1 METIHAEAR
10 FAIAEAADRD
20 RLEPAEIA
28 AVLNGTVEITEASK
42 KPLSGLELAV
52 TLYNTREFGLILS
65 VGLGSGAA
73 GDQLNRFRTDQGAV
87 SAVAALTDIDTFY
100 ALFVQTTTYRQLQ
113 NQGLA
118 SSDAEL
124 KTLFAALLELAGTSQ
139 TNDMNGKV
147 RIEVLQLAPLF
158 VAQTGL
164 TACNP
169 NCVLAPTERIPM
181 PRPIA
186 KIHSLLHPSSIGI
199 IGVSASKMNFGRII
213 LKNVLKSGYGK
224 SKVIVIHPS
233 ELEID
238 GVKCVESLGALEHKL
253 DLLVVAV
260 SADAVYRLVDEIIAT
275 ESADAVMLIPGGLGE
290 TAASREPVAHM
301 VAKINEAHKLTDGG
315 PVFLG
320 GNCLGVVSHVGG
332 YDTWFIP
339 REKLPREQKK
349 EKRQS
354 AFISQSGAFMLTRL
368 SKNPWIDPAY
378 MIAVGNQNDLS
389 HGDLLR
395 YFADRDDIN
404 IVGVYIEG
412 FKRLDGEAFARAVR
426 KAVIAGKTVVVYK
439 AGQSVAGQEA
449 TMGHTASIAGDYS
462 LFRSVV
468 KQAGGIVA
476 QDFDE
481 FTDLFYLAD
490 VLHHKVV
497 TGVRIAAVS
506 GAGFETVGIA
516 DYTLN
521 ADFSLELATPEA
533 ATIERLGEIL
543 SAKKLDALME
553 VRNPFDINPGADDE
567 VHVQCVEAFAA
578 DAEVDA
584 VVVGLDPVGPA
595 TRTLAESVKPG
606 FNIYDDA
613 SVVQQ
618 LPKLVAGLDKPVIGI
633 VEGGPLYEPMVAN
646 LMDHGVCTF
655 RSCARAMRAL
665 AKYTEARLN
674 AKRLCDVP
682 NS

>member
-1 METIHAEAR
+1 METTQAETL
-10 FAIAEAADRD
+10 FAMAEAAARD
-20 RLEPAEIA
+20 RLEPIEIA
-28 AVLNGTVEITEASK
+28 ALLNGMVEITEASK
-42 KPLSGLELAV
+42 KPLSGLELSV

-65 VGLGSGAA
+65 VGLGSEAA
-73 GDQLNRFRTDQGAV
+73 GDQLNRFGTDQGAV
-87 SAVAALTDIDTFY
+87 SAVAALIDIETFY
-100 ALFVQTTTYRQLQ
+100 GLFVQTTTYRQLQ

-118 SSDAEL
+118 SSDAGL

-139 TNDMNGKV
+139 ANETNGKV

-169 NCVLAPTERIPM
+169 KCVLARTEPIPM
-181 PRPIA
+181 ARPIA

-301 VAKINEAHKLTDGG
+301 VAKINDAHKLTDGG

-339 REKLPREQKK
+339 TEKLPREQKK

-395 YFADRDDIN
+395 YFADRDDIK
-404 IVGVYIEG
+404 IIAVYIEG
-412 FKRLDGEAFARAVR
+412 FKRLDGQAFAHAVR
-426 KAVIAGKTVVVYK
+426 RAVIAGKTVVVYK
-439 AGQSVAGQEA
+439 AGQSAAGQEA

-468 KQAGGIVA
+468 KRAGGIVA

-490 VLHHKVV
+490 VLHYKAVR
-497 TGVRIAAVS
+497 GARIAAVS

-521 ADFSLELATPEA
+521 PDFSLEMATPEA
-533 ATIERLGEIL
+533 STIERLGEIL

-578 DAEVDA
+578 DAKVDA
-584 VVVGLDPVGPA
+584 IVVGLDPVGPA

-674 AKRLCDVP
+674 AKRLCDGP